1 MKFIGL
7 VLYRVVLL
15 GREECFVHDYR
26 EKELKRVKR
35 ERMTLLPLCGIK
47 GKVELWLFSY

>member
-15 GREECFVHDYR
+15 GREECFVRDCR

-35 ERMTLLPLCGIK
+35 EGITLLPLCGIK
-47 GKVELWLFSY
+47 ENVELWLFSY